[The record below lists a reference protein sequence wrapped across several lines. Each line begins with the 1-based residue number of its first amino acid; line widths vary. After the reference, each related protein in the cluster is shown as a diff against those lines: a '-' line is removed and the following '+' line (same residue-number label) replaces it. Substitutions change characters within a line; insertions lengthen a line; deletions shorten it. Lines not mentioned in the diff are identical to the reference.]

1 MRNSRGQLPSRKAR
15 EIFGLVQRQETV
27 SKQLLQEQSGLT
39 MSTLT
44 RTLEELNEI
53 GLLTE
58 VGYGESTGGRR
69 PILYRTNPEYAYLFG
84 LDISRMRTRLILFNM
99 QLKRLEQRV
108 WLMTENTTPDYLLRQ
123 VAEAAAAML
132 RRREI
137 PRDKVLGIG
146 VGAVGPLDRR
156 EGRILEPLHFPASGW
171 KDVAI
176 CAYFEENLGIPAI
189 LDNGANAA
197 ILGEYWA
204 NRMEDYQHLLYV
216 HAAVGLRS
224 AMMSNGKVVYGAVDM
239 EGAIG
244 QMIIQSDGPPSRS
257 IGGNHGALETYV
269 SIYALEKEAKS
280 RLRQGRRSILTE
292 WLRDPEQLTFHDLVK
307 ALKEDDP
314 LVTEIFTQSA
324 TYFGIGLA
332 NLLNILHPEKVIL
345 GGSLITEHDLFF
357 QVATEVALRK
367 TYYSPVYQVTFSKGS
382 LGEEAVATGAA
393 CLVMNHWIE
402 A

>member
-1 MRNSRGQLPSRKAR
+1 MRNHKGQLPSRKAR
-15 EIFGLVQRQETV
+15 EIFGLAQRQGTV
-27 SKQLLQEQSGLT
+27 SKQLLLEMSGLT

-44 RTLEELNEI
+44 RTLEELLET
-53 GLLTE
+53 GLLIE

-69 PILYRTNPEYAYLFG
+69 PILYQTNPNYSYLFG
-84 LDISRMRTRLILFNM
+84 LDISRMRTRLILFDM
-99 QLKRLEQRV
+99 QLMRLEQRL
-108 WLMTENTTPDYLLRQ
+108 WLMTGNTTPGYLLREI
-123 VAEAAAAML
+123 ADAAAAML
-132 RRREI
+132 QRRAI

-146 VGAVGPLDRR
+146 IGAVGPLDRR
-156 EGRILEPLHFPASGW
+156 EGRILEPLHFPAAGW

-176 CAYFEENLGIPAI
+176 CAYFEETLGIPAV

-204 NRMEDYQHLLYV
+204 NRMEEYQHLLYV

-244 QMIIQSDGPPSRS
+244 QMIIQADGPPFRS
-257 IGGNHGALETYV
+257 VEGNHGALETYV
-269 SIYALEKEAKS
+269 STYALEKEVKS
-280 RLRQGRRSILTE
+280 RLRQGRRSILSE
-292 WLRDPEQLTFHDLVK
+292 WLRDPEELTFNDLVK
-307 ALKEDDP
+307 ALQEDDP
-314 LVTEIFTQSA
+314 LVKEIFTQSA

-345 GGSLITEHDLFF
+345 GGTLITAHDLFF
-357 QVATEVALRK
+357 EVATDVALRK
-367 TYYSPVYQVTFSKGS
+367 TYYYPVYQVAFSKGS

-393 CLVMNHWIE
+393 CLVMDRWIH